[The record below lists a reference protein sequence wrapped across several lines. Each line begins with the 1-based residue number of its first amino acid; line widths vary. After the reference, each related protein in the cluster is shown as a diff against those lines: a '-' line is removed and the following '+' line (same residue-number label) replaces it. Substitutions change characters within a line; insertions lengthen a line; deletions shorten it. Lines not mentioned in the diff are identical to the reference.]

1 MNYLSYLKDNKR
13 IEEVDSKEL
22 DSIVLDYIENNYEEF
37 EQYTNDENMAI
48 GKVLWLYTNKLG
60 GDIPEDIFLDN
71 SIYYQALEEI
81 EKIIKG

>member
-22 DSIVLDYIENNYEEF
+22 DSIVLDYIENNMEKF

-60 GDIPEDIFLDN
+60 GDIPEDINFDN
-71 SIYYQALEEI
+71 SIYYRALEEI
-81 EKIIKG
+81 EDILKG